1 MSPVYEL
8 TIPSTG
14 KQMLFRPYLVS
25 EEKVLAMASEA
36 DDMKSIVT
44 AVKRI
49 IKATADSPID
59 VDSLCLFD
67 LEYLFINIRAKS
79 VGEISRVKI
88 ACSDESCNTY
98 NDVELDLSQTKIVR
112 NGTPDS
118 TLVLSPE
125 VTLTLQYIT
134 VSAYE
139 RFDIAKDYDSS
150 SGETLMKLLAGS
162 IQSINGVRATEYPV
176 EELIAFVESFSRE
189 SIGGIQR
196 YIETTPTIQTSIEF
210 KCKKC
215 KKQNSISVSG
225 IGAFFKVAMAHM
237 SLLNY
242 YKENFAMMQ
251 HHGYS
256 LAELENMI
264 PWEREIYLA
273 LLSEH
278 IVAENKRIAEQNA
291 AAKRG
296 SRGR

>member
-1 MSPVYEL
+1 MAPVYEL
-8 TIPSTG
+8 TIPSSG
-14 KQMLFRPYLVS
+14 KRMHFRPYVVS
-25 EEKVLAMASEA
+25 EEKVLAMAGEA
-36 DDMKSIVT
+36 DDIKSIIT

-49 IKATADSPID
+49 VSACADSPID

-98 NDVELDLSQTKIVR
+98 NDVNLDLSKTKVVT
-112 NGTPDS
+112 NGTADS
-118 TLVLSPE
+118 TVALSDE

-134 VSAYE
+134 VGAYE
-139 RFDIAKDYDSS
+139 RFEVGKDYDGTSV
-150 SGETLMKLLAGS
+150 ETLMKLLACS
-162 IQSINGVRATEYPV
+162 IKTINGVPTTEYAV
-176 EELIAFVESFSRE
+176 DELLHFVESFSRD
-189 SIGGIQR
+189 SIQKIQSF
-196 YIETTPTIQTSIEF
+196 IETTPVVQTVIEF

-215 KKQNSISVSG
+215 KKENAITVSG

-237 SLLNY
+237 SLMNY

-278 IVAENKRIAEQNA
+278 IVQENERIAKQNA
-291 AAKRG
+291 EIKAK